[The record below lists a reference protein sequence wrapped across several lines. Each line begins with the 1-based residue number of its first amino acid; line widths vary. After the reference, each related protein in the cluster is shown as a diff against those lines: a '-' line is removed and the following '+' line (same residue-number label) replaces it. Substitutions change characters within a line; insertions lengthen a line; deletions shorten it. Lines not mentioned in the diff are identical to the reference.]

1 MDRQDKNRLIWIT
14 CYIVLL
20 LVLFLTQG
28 CTPLYVIE
36 ITKKNENT
44 MYMEGVVL
52 NSTDSIIVTFNS
64 STTDWLFIDSSFVG
78 DTVVIS
84 QEDYTP
90 IKISD
95 KKIFKIL
102 E

>member
-1 MDRQDKNRLIWIT
+1 MDREDKNRLIWIT
-14 CYIVLL
+14 CYIMLML
-20 LVLFLTQG
+20 GLFLTQA

-36 ITKKNENT
+36 ITEKNENT

-52 NSTDSIIVTFNS
+52 NSTDSIIITFNS

-84 QEDYTP
+84 QENLTP